1 RANCALVALATRV
14 EMFTSTLSVPPEGT
28 AWLAGLKLRLV
39 ASEAG
44 GPPCTVPLL
53 TPSVGGGPPK
63 SLTRGLLGA
72 MEVSL
77 LTPAAAVKVIVASW
91 SWPVGPG
98 PGQPTREKA
107 PTLVWPGWGGGRKL
121 TLKVEQPGLAAA

>member
-1 RANCALVALATRV
+1 PSVPAARV
-14 EMFTSTLSVPPEGT
+14 ERSTSTASVPPPGT
-28 AWLAGLKLRLV
+28 CAAEGLKLRLV
-39 ASEAG
+39 ASAAG
-44 GPPCTVPLL
+44 VPTCTVPLL
-53 TPSVGGGPPK
+53 TPSVVGVPPK
-63 SLTRGLLGA
+63 SLTRALLSA

-77 LTPAAAVKVIVASW
+77 LTPAAAVKVMVATW

-121 TLKVEQPGLAAA
+121 TLKVEQELALA